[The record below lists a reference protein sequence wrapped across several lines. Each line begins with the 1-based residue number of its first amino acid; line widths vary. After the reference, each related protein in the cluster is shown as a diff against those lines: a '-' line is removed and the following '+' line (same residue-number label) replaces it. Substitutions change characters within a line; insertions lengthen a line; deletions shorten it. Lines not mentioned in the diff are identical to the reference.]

1 MKKYFIP
8 YDTISGKT
16 FFLRSF
22 LTTLLYYFFLKIIG
36 FDWQQIEIG
45 ERYFA
50 TIRQAYGNDISLLWI
65 YLILTLAYYHIIT
78 TLYIKRFRA
87 FRNFEFQFN
96 FSWVFMLLFWTPLET
111 GQIFLRSADKFA
123 IISDNIL
130 DVIFFLINVA
140 FCFLS
145 LKNSPITDSKQ
156 HEG

>member
-65 YLILTLAYYHIIT
+65 YLILTLAYCHIIT

-96 FSWVFMLLFWTPLET
+96 FSWVFMLLFWIPLAT
-111 GQIFLRSADKFA
+111 GQLLAGSKFF

-145 LKNSPITDSKQ
+145 FKNSPITDSKQ

>member
-96 FSWVFMLLFWTPLET
+96 FSWVFMLLFWIPLAT
-111 GQIFLRSADKFA
+111 GQLLAGSKFF

-145 LKNSPITDSKQ
+145 FKNSPITDSKQ

>member
-65 YLILTLAYYHIIT
+65 YLIL
-78 TLYIKRFRA
+78 
-87 FRNFEFQFN
+87 Q
-96 FSWVFMLLFWTPLET
+96 
-111 GQIFLRSADKFA
+111 
-123 IISDNIL
+123 
-130 DVIFFLINVA
+130 
-140 FCFLS
+140 
-145 LKNSPITDSKQ
+145 
-156 HEG
+156 